1 MLRVHGEA
9 VGGLGVAHEL
19 EVRLVEGLRVQGW
32 ALPESQANFVWFD
45 LGERTMQRAEEARA
59 AGAIVRP
66 FAGEGLRVSVGEP
79 EATDLFLRVSA
90 TWL

>member
-1 MLRVHGEA
+1 M
-9 VGGLGVAHEL
+9 
-19 EVRLVEGLRVQGW
+19 
-32 ALPESQANFVWFD
+32 
-45 LGERTMQRAEEARA
+45 A

-79 EATDLFLRVSA
+79 EATALFLQVSA

>member
-1 MLRVHGEA
+1 
-9 VGGLGVAHEL
+9 
-19 EVRLVEGLRVQGW
+19 GW
-32 ALPESQANFVWFD
+32 SLPESQANFVWFD
-45 LGERTMQRAEEARA
+45 LGERTAQRAEEARA